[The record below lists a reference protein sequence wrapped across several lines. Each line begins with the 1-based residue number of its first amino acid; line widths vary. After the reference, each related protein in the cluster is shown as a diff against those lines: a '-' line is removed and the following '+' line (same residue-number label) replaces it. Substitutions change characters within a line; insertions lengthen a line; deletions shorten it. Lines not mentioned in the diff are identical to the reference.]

1 MQTDFFLHTP
11 ISVAFQNKEQFSD
24 DFLVWIQSN
33 EHVFDAFCEQV
44 FLVIRKGFTHYSSK
58 TIIEVLR
65 HHSAISESGIQY
77 KLNNNVTP
85 YLPRLF
91 DLMYPEHAGLFE
103 YRVISKAKNNDFLC
117 LTM

>member
-1 MQTDFFLHTP
+1 MQPDFFLRQP
-11 ISVAFQNKEQFSD
+11 VQIAFRNKEHFSD
-24 DFLVWIQSN
+24 DFLVWLQSN
-33 EHVFDAFCEQV
+33 EHVFHSFRDQV
-44 FLVIRKGFTHYSSK
+44 FLVIKRGFTHYSSK

-65 HHSAISESGIQY
+65 HHSALSDSGVQY

-103 YRVISKAKNNDFLC
+103 YRIISKTKNNAISG
-117 LTM
+117 LTL